1 MTNIKRITLQNNLKK
16 EIGLTRREI
25 ENKLDIKG
33 YESKV
38 YADYKLEIIES
49 EIYSKIELKVY
60 IFKNAGEDNEE
71 IQQLEITID
80 TTSLVDLG
88 EVVGKI
94 ESKI

>member
-1 MTNIKRITLQNNLKK
+1 MKNIKRITLQNNLKR

-38 YADYKLEIIES
+38 YADYKLEIIEG
-49 EIYSKIELKVY
+49 EIHSKIELKVY